1 MRGFRLGYLTRE
13 GFKNIW
19 VNRFLSVATILVL
32 VACLIIVGTGSLI
45 FLNINSLLDLIEGQN
60 VVMVYVED
68 EATDYETESLGLQL
82 QNMNNIKN
90 VEFVPRED
98 AFENQKEQ
106 FGDKAALL
114 EGLSPEILPDAYKV
128 TVKDLQQFDA
138 TVAEIT
144 VKEIRKLE
152 SVLQV
157 RENSDLASKVETI
170 RNAVSYIS
178 LGIIAILFFVSMF
191 IVSNTIRITI
201 YNRRLEIS
209 IMKAV
214 GATNSFIRWPFLVEG
229 MLLGIISAVVSLVLE
244 YVVYSVALIWF
255 ADLMATLGGTPVEF
269 LDYIWFFLAV
279 FGFIGVVIG
288 TTGSLISLNKYLKE
302 HNNVVEND

>member
-1 MRGFRLGYLTRE
+1 MKGMRLGYLTRE

-19 VNRFLSVATILVL
+19 VNRFLSVATVLVL

-45 FLNINSLLDLIEGQN
+45 FLNINSLLDIIEGQN
-60 VVMVYVED
+60 IVMVYVD
-68 EATDYETESLGLQL
+68 DKATDYETESLGLQL
-82 QNMNNIKN
+82 SGMSNVKN
-90 VEFVPRED
+90 VEFVPREV

-106 FGDKAALL
+106 FGENAALL
-114 EGLSPEILPDAYKV
+114 DGLSPEILPNAYKV
-128 TVKDLQQFDA
+128 TVDDLSIFDS
-138 TVAEIT
+138 TVS
-144 VKEIRKLE
+144 KIRKMD
-152 SVLQV
+152 SVLKV
-157 RENSDLASKVETI
+157 RENSDLASKVESI

-229 MLLGIISAVVSLVLE
+229 VLLGLISAVVSLLLE
-244 YVVYSVALIWF
+244 YVVYSIALIWF
-255 ADLMATLGGTPVEF
+255 ADLMSTLGGTPVEF
-269 LDYIWFFLAV
+269 LDYIWFFFAIFV
-279 FGFIGVVIG
+279 FIGVVIG